1 MRVIVAALA
10 GVCLMACASAGAQQ
24 QGAAAPPAAAPCSA
38 SEFRQLDF
46 WLGSWDARWDAGG
59 GTPAG
64 SGTNVITREYGGC
77 VIQEAFD
84 GGPATGNLIG
94 HSVSTYDANVS
105 RWRQTWVDNQ
115 GGYFALVGG
124 PQPDGTFILIHNTLE
139 GAPRSRMVF
148 EDITPNA
155 FTWRW
160 QATRDGGTTWTD
172 SWVIHYT
179 RRTA

>member
-1 MRVIVAALA
+1 MKSFWVAFAA
-10 GVCLMACASAGAQQ
+10 VGLMACASADAQQ
-24 QGAAAPPAAAPCSA
+24 QDAPPPCSSA
-38 SEFRQLDF
+38 EFHQLDF
-46 WLGSWDARWDAGG
+46 WLGTWDARWEEGG

-84 GGPATGNLIG
+84 GGPATGGLIG
-94 HSVSTYDANVS
+94 HSVSTYHAPVGK
-105 RWRQTWVDNQ
+105 WRQTWVDNQ

-124 PQPDGTFILIHNTLE
+124 PE
-139 GAPRSRMVF
+139 GDRFVLVSSRLRDNAAVQRMVF
-148 EDITPNA
+148 EDIAANS

-160 QATRDGGTTWTD
+160 QSTTDAGATWAD

-179 RRTA
+179 RRAS